1 MTKASVSTGTNRSPA
16 STGGTSIVASIRLRR
31 LYFMGMS
38 LFLNPQPFP
47 RSPQG
52 VKILVRQIRFVVH
65 LGLNALLSVGE
76 FSAFQGAGPPV
87 VAAGG
92 WSGIDVVGIA
102 HLTIIHGFSI
112 QAVSMP
118 PILPSR

>member
-38 LFLNPQPFP
+38 LFLNPQPLP

-65 LGLNALLSVGE
+65 LRLDPLFRVGE
-76 FSAFQGAGPPV
+76 FSAFQGERPPV

-102 HLTIIHGFSI
+102 HLTIIDGFSI